1 MQTKV
6 VFLSFANHNGL
17 IEEFKNVSKSYY
29 KTEADKAKEKL
40 DSVSPTMCLAKWNQ
54 VSLHL
59 PTGLTNSCYHPPLHE
74 INAEALQ
81 DNPAALHNTEE
92 KIQQRQQMIEGKKPP
107 GCSYCW
113 RMEDT
118 GEMSDRHY
126 RSGEPWAMQDFDTI
140 RNNPFNPKHP
150 PRYVEVNFNN
160 ACNFK
165 CSYCSPQFSTT
176 WGKEIDIYGAYPTE
190 PAHNAPEHFQ
200 GRRRPIPNKDANPY
214 VEAFWR
220 WWPELYTGLKHFRM
234 TGGEP
239 MMDVNTYR
247 VFDYIISNPKQD
259 LHLNVTSNMC
269 PPDPKLKAKYFN
281 AVSHIC
287 TQEKVEHFMQFVSV
301 DGWGQQAEYMR
312 HGLNYK
318 QMMANVDDF
327 LTLIPVRN
335 SVTFI
340 ITYNNLSVTSLR
352 ELLKDIQALR
362 QKHSKTYQRVWFD
375 IPLLRQPLWQQIT
388 LLSEAYQQ
396 IHQDNTEWMQ
406 ANSGEDNYSQFK
418 DFEVQKMQRNLA
430 YWQKNYADDKTQKRN
445 FYAFFM
451 EHDRRRG
458 TSFLKTF
465 PEMREFWEECKN
477 A

>member
-1 MQTKV
+1 MSSV
-6 VFLSFANHNGL
+6 Y
-17 IEEFKNVSKSYY
+17 KSDAERA
-29 KTEADKAKEKL
+29 KQELDKI
-40 DSVSPTMCLAKWNQ
+40 SPSMCLAKWNQ

-74 INAEALQ
+74 IDAGSLAS
-81 DNPAALHNTEE
+81 NPAALHNTVE
-92 KIQQRQQMIEGKKPP
+92 KISQRRQMIAGERPA

-113 RMEDT
+113 KLEDT

-126 RSGEPWAMQDFDTI
+126 RSGEPWAMEDIENIKLD
-140 RNNPFNPKHP
+140 PFNNKHT

-176 WGKEIDIYGAYPTE
+176 WGKEINLYGAYPTT
-190 PAHNAPEHFQ
+190 PSHNAPEHFS
-200 GRRRPIPNKDANPY
+200 GRRKPIPNKDPNPY

-220 WWPELYTGLKHFRM
+220 WWPDLYKGLKHFRM

-247 VFDYIISNPKQD
+247 VFDYIIDHPKKD

-269 PPDPKLKAKYFN
+269 PPDPKLKTKYFN

-287 TQEKVEHFMQFVSV
+287 HEEKVEHFMQFVSV
-301 DGWGQQAEYMR
+301 DSWGPQAEYIR
-312 HGLNYK
+312 HGLNYN
-318 QMMANVDDF
+318 QLMNNVDNF
-327 LTLIPVRN
+327 LTMIPVRN

-340 ITYNNLSVTSLR
+340 ITYNNLSVINLRRLLEDIQQLR
-352 ELLKDIQALR
+352 E
-362 QKHSKTYQRVWFD
+362 KHSKTYQRIWFD

-388 LLSEAYQQ
+388 LLPESYQK
-396 IHQDNTEWMQ
+396 IHKDNILWMQ
-406 ANSGEDNYSQFK
+406 ENSGEDQKNYKLFK
-418 DFEVQKMQRNLA
+418 DFEIQKMQRNLS
-430 YWQKNYADDKTQKRN
+430 YWQKNYADDKQQKKN
-445 FYAFFM
+445 FYEFFT

-458 TSFLKTF
+458 TRFNKIF
-465 PEMREFWEECKN
+465 PEMLEFWEECRN